1 MEHRTLNSEKGM
13 ALVVAIMMMAI
24 MLSITGAGLLFSGI
38 DLKISGNLRS
48 GTQAFYAAETG
59 VNIGINQLMV
69 NQAAATA
76 PFAGTMDEG
85 FAYRSGR
92 RDDSGSQPLEFSGM
106 RTAAGYSIGTG
117 TGYNPSGYGFYTYE
131 INVTGTGPMGTAR
144 EIEALAQYGPVGR

>member
-1 MEHRTLNSEKGM
+1 MKHRTLNSEKGM
-13 ALVVAIMMMAI
+13 ALLVAIMIMAV
-24 MLSITGAGLLFSGI
+24 MLSISGAGLLFSGLN
-38 DLKISGNLRS
+38 LKISGNFRS

-59 VNIGINQLMV
+59 VNVGINQLVV

-76 PFAGTMDEG
+76 PLAGTINGD

-92 RDDSGSQPLEFSGM
+92 RDKSVSQPLEFHGM

-117 TGYNPSGYGFYTYE
+117 TGYNPSGYGFYTYQ

-144 EIEALAQYGPVGR
+144 EIEAMAQYGPVGR